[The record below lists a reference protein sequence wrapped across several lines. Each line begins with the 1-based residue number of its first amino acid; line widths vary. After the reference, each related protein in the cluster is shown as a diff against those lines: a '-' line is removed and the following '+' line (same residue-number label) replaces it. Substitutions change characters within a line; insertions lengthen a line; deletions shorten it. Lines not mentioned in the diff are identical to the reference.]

1 LFHQSDASAATA
13 ISRIEKCRQ
22 YNGTTIEAPER
33 KNCELFYMKDS
44 LKTFLIDL
52 EAANQGNK
60 YEPIKDLDDERLGNF
75 MNVNHP
81 RWYELVSKFG
91 NPFEMISLKIEKSN
105 MNSTSA
111 KVTLISEGSK
121 TNGKTLSKKLLLTM
135 TVAALKSMCSKLFKI
150 EVIHQ

>member
-1 LFHQSDASAATA
+1 
-13 ISRIEKCRQ
+13 
-22 YNGTTIEAPER
+22 
-33 KNCELFYMKDS
+33 
-44 LKTFLIDL
+44 
-52 EAANQGNK
+52 
-60 YEPIKDLDDERLGNF
+60 

-150 EVIHQ
+150 EVIHQQLFYIEEGVEGEFDFDEDQRQLSFFSIKDGGKIMVREVI